1 MKRFCLNISLLLLI
15 LLTMGYHFLPQL
27 YHEVL
32 GLVLLAGG
40 VWHLLLNRQW
50 FSGMFSGSWSNL
62 RVMQTLLGILLVI
75 SFIVALGTGV
85 IISNRI
91 FRELWVGVE
100 LHRSIFVHQLHI
112 SSAYLMT
119 ILGGM
124 HIGMHWTGLWNRLK
138 KLSLLGFLDT
148 RPTLSFWVL
157 VIIGWTGCALS
168 RLDHVGDRLIMKHI
182 FGTLTS
188 QFPAGVYYIMLL
200 CMMGLYAIGFYHVQK
215 YLQEQMKK
223 KWMVK

>member
-1 MKRFCLNISLLLLI
+1 MRWFTGFFIVSCGKLRLL
-15 LLTMGYHFLPQL
+15 
-27 YHEVL
+27 
-32 GLVLLAGG
+32 
-40 VWHLLLNRQW
+40 
-50 FSGMFSGSWSNL
+50 
-62 RVMQTLLGILLVI
+62 QTVLGILLVI
-75 SFIVALGTGV
+75 SFITALSTGV

-100 LHRSIFVHQLHI
+100 LHRSVFVHQLHI
-112 SSAYLMT
+112 ASSYFMV
-119 ILGGM
+119 ILSGM

-138 KLSLLGFLDT
+138 KISFLKSLESK
-148 RPTLSFWVL
+148 PTLSFWLL

-200 CMMGLYAIGFYHVQK
+200 CMMGLYAIGFYNLQR
-215 YLQEQMKK
+215 YLQRKRLE
-223 KWMVK
+223 VKENE

>member
-15 LLTMGYHFLPQL
+15 LLTMGYQFLPQL

-50 FSGMFSGSWSNL
+50 FSGMFSGSWSKL

-182 FGTLTS
+182 FGTMTS

-223 KWMVK
+223 RWMVK